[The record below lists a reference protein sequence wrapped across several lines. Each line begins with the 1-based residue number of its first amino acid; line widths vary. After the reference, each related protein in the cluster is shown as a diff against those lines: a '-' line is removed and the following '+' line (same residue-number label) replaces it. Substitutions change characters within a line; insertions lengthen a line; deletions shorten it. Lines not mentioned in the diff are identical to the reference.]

1 MHSVEWMRDLIES
14 LIPTNFVVA
23 FKESELS
30 AYALVPEVTG
40 RPSDYPCGMW
50 SYTALFRSRLPLGLL
65 DRLMQCFMEDERA
78 QLPIQV
84 GIERPIAL
92 GEETT
97 PFETVPSSFPEE
109 DGDAF
114 FQAAIMDSSRKILAG
129 YEDETDD
136 MKRLIR
142 RGFWQMSRC
151 PEMRPFN
158 ILECLMGPLEDQR
171 QNTFGERSAYSG
183 FVIEDIAYAVVTDL
197 ATEELAALAKCH
209 GFEGW
214 SLKDCECLIEPTAEE
229 ARGFYRVTLRNDR
242 VGAARIRLN
251 LN

>member
-1 MHSVEWMRDLIES
+1 
-14 LIPTNFVVA
+14 
-23 FKESELS
+23 
-30 AYALVPEVTG
+30 
-40 RPSDYPCGMW
+40 
-50 SYTALFRSRLPLGLL
+50 
-65 DRLMQCFMEDERA
+65 
-78 QLPIQV
+78 
-84 GIERPIAL
+84 
-92 GEETT
+92 
-97 PFETVPSSFPEE
+97 
-109 DGDAF
+109 
-114 FQAAIMDSSRKILAG
+114 MDFSRKVLAG

-158 ILECLMGPLEDQR
+158 ILECLMGPLEDQL

-209 GFEGW
+209 GYEGW
-214 SLKDCECLIEPTAEE
+214 SLKDCECLIKPAAEE

-242 VGAARIRLN
+242 VGAARIRLK